1 MKFTALAS
9 SRGEDLRQLNSLTRS
24 IALAQYS
31 KEAFS
36 NLEARDKIDISNCHR
51 GPLTQE
57 SIKNLSAAG
66 GLNIT
71 WREFKKEIL
80 RDLEGRK
87 LGGLPELMYSVIAVL
102 GAQ

>member
-1 MKFTALAS
+1 M
-9 SRGEDLRQLNSLTRS
+9 RQLNSLTRS
-24 IALAQYS
+24 TALAQYS
-31 KEAFS
+31 KVAFS
-36 NLEARDKIDISNCHR
+36 NLEGRGKIDISNCHR

-57 SIKNLSAAG
+57 SIKNLAAAG

-80 RDLEGRK
+80 RDLEGRN